1 MSGTETLWATP
12 AVQAIAWALVHFLW
26 QGALVGLAAAA
37 ALSLLKKS
45 SAAVRYAVAA
55 GALLLMVALPVATA
69 VRLAR
74 SPAGPTVIETPLHQ
88 TSPSSPGGTGGRL
101 GEEGRGDEGLSAAIP
116 SPVPAALPWILSLWL
131 AGVAFLS
138 IYHLGGFLQ
147 TRRLTR

>member
-1 MSGTETLWATP
+1 MSGTETLLATP

-69 VRLAR
+69 VRLAG
-74 SPAGPTVIETPLHQ
+74 SPATALIFVASPPQQ
-88 TSPSSPGGTGGRL
+88 TSPSSPGDLGGRL
-101 GEEGRGDEGLSAAIP
+101 GEEGRGDEGLSA
-116 SPVPAALPWILSLWL
+116 
-131 AGVAFLS
+131 
-138 IYHLGGFLQ
+138 
-147 TRRLTR
+147 